1 MESFLQQEISQLSIC
16 TQQKFIQQLLGL
28 GFCFYFPFLILFC
41 RQTAIGACSSV
52 ARIGGIAAPYIALYL
67 PDIQKQ
73 LPMLILG
80 GSSLIGGFMAFAL
93 PETLGSNLPEKIDDV
108 RVLKQNQKPL
118 CSCVNPK
125 TMA

>member
-1 MESFLQQEISQLSIC
+1 M
-16 TQQKFIQQLLGL
+16 
-28 GFCFYFPFLILFC
+28 
-41 RQTAIGACSSV
+41 V

-80 GSSLIGGFMAFAL
+80 GSSIVGGLLSFAL
-93 PETLGSNLPEKIDDV
+93 PETLGSNLPENMEDV
-108 RVLKQNQKPL
+108 KKLKNNSKSL

-125 TMA
+125 SYL

>member
-1 MESFLQQEISQLSIC
+1 M
-16 TQQKFIQQLLGL
+16 
-28 GFCFYFPFLILFC
+28 Y
-41 RQTAIGACSSV
+41 RQTAIGACSSI
-52 ARIGGIAAPYIALYL
+52 ASIGGIAAPYIALYL

-108 RVLKQNQKPL
+108 RELKLNQKPL

-125 TMA
+125 TKE